1 MQRDVRRG
9 GRRIT
14 SGRSHP
20 EAGLDE
26 PIPIDGVELIPLEP
40 HEDARGSLTE
50 IFRRSWVPG
59 SAPFVQGN
67 VSVSHAGVL
76 RGLHLHRSQADYWC
90 VLEGRAFIGLVDLR
104 AGSATEGVAAGVTTD
119 ARERRVGLY
128 IPPGVAHGFY
138 AETDLTLLYLVDAE
152 FTGEDEFG
160 LAWDDPDVA
169 IAWPSRDPILSDRDR
184 SNPSLREIRDRAQ
197 P

>member
-59 SAPFVQGN
+59 PEPFVQGN
-67 VSVSHAGVL
+67 VSVSRAGVL

-90 VLEGRAFIGLVDLR
+90 LLEGRAFIGLVDLR
-104 AGSATEGVAAGVTTD
+104 ARSATEGVAAGVTTD
-119 ARERRVGLY
+119 AGERRVGLY

-152 FTGEDEFG
+152 FTGADEFG

-184 SNPSLREIRDRAQ
+184 SNPSLREIKDRARL
-197 P
+197 